1 MKNIAQIL
9 ILFLLVNACNS
20 SQKKG
25 STLISGNLPKM
36 SGKWLYI
43 EELEVSRINLLDSV
57 QVDSEGSFEVGLF
70 VSEPGFYVL
79 RFQPEDYILLL
90 IEPDKPIKINATTEI
105 LSEGYELQ
113 GSEDSQLL
121 KDFEIFM
128 SQQKSKVDSLAFEL
142 NANKGSHNFYQ
153 KKRQLD
159 SAYFEIYTLQRKYVI
174 NFIETNPNSLVSLIV
189 INRKLGNNKIL
200 DEEEDFIYFHRLD
213 SALMSQ
219 YPDNSHTLDNHNR
232 VKQIRLDKFD
242 RFVAD
247 QKLGPGKKAPN
258 IVLKDTS
265 GQFMS
270 LKDLAGK
277 KVLISFWA
285 GWNAKSRQDNQKL
298 ISLYPKLQK
307 HNIEILGVSLD
318 EHEKV
323 WKGAI
328 SLDKT
333 PWVQGSD
340 LMGMNSKVVKS
351 YNLLD
356 ELPYYYLVDEER
368 KIINSNKDLEEI
380 IKNLD
385 ELF

>member
-1 MKNIAQIL
+1 MKYIIQIL
-9 ILFLLVNACNS
+9 ILFLLVGACTSN
-20 SQKKG
+20 QKRG
-25 STLISGNLPKM
+25 STLISGNVPKM
-36 SGKWLYI
+36 SGKWLYV
-43 EELEVSRINLLDSV
+43 EELEVSKINLLDSV
-57 QVDSEGSFEVGLF
+57 LIDDDGNFEVGLEL
-70 VSEPGFYVL
+70 SEPGFYVL
-79 RFQPEDYILLL
+79 RSQQEDYLLLL
-90 IEPDKPIKINATTEI
+90 IEPGNNISVSSSNEI
-105 LSEGYELQ
+105 ISDGYELQ

-128 SQQKSKVDSLAFEL
+128 RSQKRNVDSLAYEL
-142 NANKGSHNFYQ
+142 NASKGSDNFYE

-159 SAYFEIYTLQRKYVI
+159 SAYFEVYTLQREYVI

-200 DEEEDFIYFHRLD
+200 DEEKDFIYFHRLD
-213 SALMSQ
+213 SSLMSQ
-219 YPDNSHTLDNHNR
+219 YPDNSHALDNNKR
-232 VKQIRLDKFD
+232 VKQIRMDKFD

-247 QKLGPGKKAPN
+247 QKLEPGKKAPN

-265 GQFMS
+265 GQFIS

-285 GWNAKSRQDNQKL
+285 GWNGKSRQDNQKL
-298 ISLYPKLQK
+298 ISLYPKLQE

-333 PWVQGSD
+333 PWIQGSD
-340 LMGMNSKVVKS
+340 MMGMNSKVVKS
-351 YNLLD
+351 YNLVD
-356 ELPYYYLVDEER
+356 ELPHYYLVDEHR
-368 KIINSNKDLEEI
+368 KIIYSNRDLEEV
-380 IKNLD
+380 IKRLD

>member
-36 SGKWLYI
+36 AGEWLYV
-43 EELEVSRINLLDSV
+43 EELEVSQVNLLDSV
-57 QVDSEGSFEVGLF
+57 QIDPEGSFEIGLEVTEQGFYMLKTQKDNYVLF
-70 VSEPGFYVL
+70 VMEPGKN
-79 RFQPEDYILLL
+79 I
-90 IEPDKPIKINATTEI
+90 IINTSNAFFMD
-105 LSEGYELQ
+105 GYEVH

-121 KDFEIFM
+121 KEFEQFM
-128 SQQKSKVDSLAFEL
+128 IIQKKKVDSLAYEL
-142 NANKGSHNFYQ
+142 NNSKGSENFYE
-153 KKRQLD
+153 KKIQLD
-159 SAYFEIYTLQRKYVI
+159 SAYLDIYNQQREYVI
-174 NFIETNPNSLVSLIV
+174 NFVESNPNSLVSLIV
-189 INRKLGNNKIL
+189 IYRKLGNNIVL
-200 DEEEDFIYFHRLD
+200 DEEDDFLYFHRLD
-213 SALMSQ
+213 SALMSKH
-219 YPDNSHTLDNHNR
+219 PTNKHTADNHKR
-232 VKQIRLDKFD
+232 VKQIRMDKFD

-247 QKLGPGKKAPN
+247 KKLEPGKKAPN
-258 IVLKDTS
+258 IILKDTS
-265 GQFMS
+265 GQFLS

-298 ISLYPKLQK
+298 RSLYPKLQE

-333 PWVQGSD
+333 PWIQGSD
-340 LMGMNSKVVKS
+340 LMGMKSKIVKS
-351 YNLLD
+351 YNLVD
-356 ELPYYYLVDEER
+356 ELPHYYLVDEER
-368 KIINSNKDLEEI
+368 KIIFRNKDLAEVI
-380 IKNLD
+380 SKLD